1 MSVEMIIGRAGT
13 GKTFSCLQQ
22 MKKILRTSPLDTKI
36 IFLLPAYQ
44 TYRAELELAA
54 ITGGAVNTRMCSF
67 QRFARQILSEVGG
80 AIVPRISETGRRL
93 LLRKILLNR
102 ANDLKYFKK
111 AARQRGFAENLS
123 QELQE
128 LRTYS
133 IDAEKLREV
142 LKKIDNEELADKI
155 SDLALLSEDFR
166 NAIADKQNDES
177 DLLEKA
183 AELIKTSDDIK
194 TSEIFIDGFIFFD
207 PQQRK
212 ILREIFKHAQ
222 NVHITLPMDTD
233 LNNRENKNQLGIFNR
248 SFETFQSI
256 KNLAAE
262 VKADFKITRCEKFKR
277 FENEPLKFIEENIFG
292 KNNSQV
298 RDFNSALKIVEAVN
312 KRVEVEAAAQDIL
325 KLHREKNFR
334 FREIG
339 IISRDESY
347 ADLLKPILEIHGIP
361 FFIDSK
367 RAAAHHPLAELI
379 RSTLEILRGWRAEPI
394 FRTLR
399 TGFFNIVA
407 EKIDLIEN
415 YVIEFGIRGE
425 NIWTQKEDWTK
436 HRHRLEDNFN
446 EPSKAEVARLA
457 EVNEIRRKI
466 SAPLIKFSKA
476 VKKKNSARD
485 LVTALYNFIE
495 ELNVH
500 EKLAEMSEAEEKRG
514 NLSMS
519 REHLKI
525 WDDVINLFEQVADSL
540 DEDLLS
546 AKEFELIIN
555 EGLDAL
561 EMSIIPPGID
571 EVTISQFDQN
581 SLQNSKAIYLLGFSD
596 ADFPKKADEKLLLS
610 DADRLR
616 LNEKDI
622 NLEISKGGH
631 EKIFAEKFLVYR
643 GLTEAKNYLYIS
655 YPLADSEG
663 KAMRPAALIEKLKSM
678 FAIEKVETKNLDV
691 LKNLSSEADLLI
703 GEKKLSADSAKKLY
717 APAKKLKG
725 SVTKFE
731 TFNKCPFQ
739 YFASYGLKLEERRE
753 YKIQAP
759 DIGNILHELMKKFG
773 EQLQT
778 ENKFWREVD
787 DEDLKIRVDK
797 ILDELTPNLNNK
809 ILLTT
814 NAYKHRRERIKKV
827 AISSLKRLIELDKVS
842 KFHPKLF
849 EKNFSELG
857 EKFLAYKVDD
867 VKVELTG
874 IIDRIDFNDDDDD
887 KEKANEKT
895 KEKKG
900 YFLVIDY
907 KTGEAYLNLAEVFF
921 GVNLQ
926 LLTYLAAADKLDEV
940 GERLPAGMLYHFLK
954 YPSKRGE
961 TVEAAKKEIE
971 NELKAEGWYLNDR
984 NVVLQIDK
992 TQNFIKVKIKKNG
1005 DFDADTQK
1013 KVVKSAG
1020 IFQEL
1025 IKRVDEIFQTTCEKI
1040 LNGEIS
1046 ANPFQS
1052 KKKDAC
1058 KYCIYGELCGFN
1070 PKIDKGNSPPLD
1082 DNEILKQLTE
1092 KIENDD
1098 KQTD

>member
-22 MKKILRTSPLDTKI
+22 MKKILQTSPLDTKI

-44 TYRAELELAA
+44 TYRAELELAT

-142 LKKIDNEELADKI
+142 LKKIDNEELSDKI
-155 SDLALLSEDFR
+155 SDLATLSENFR
-166 NAIADKQNDES
+166 DAIADKQNDES

-183 AELIKTSDDIK
+183 AELIKISDDVK

-212 ILREIFKHAQ
+212 ILREIFSHAQ

-233 LNNRENKNQLGIFNR
+233 LNSRENINPLGIFNR
-248 SFETFQSI
+248 SFETFKSI
-256 KNLAAE
+256 KNLAEE

-292 KNNSQV
+292 KNNSQLKN
-298 RDFNSALKIVEAVN
+298 FHSSLKIVEAVN
-312 KRVEVEAAAQDIL
+312 KRVEVEAVAQDIL

-367 RAAAHHPLAELI
+367 RAATHHPLAELI

-399 TGFFNIVA
+399 TGFFDIA
-407 EKIDLIEN
+407 TEKIDLLEN

-425 NIWTQKEDWTK
+425 NVWTQKEDWKK

-457 EVNEIRRKI
+457 EINEIRRKI
-466 SAPLIKFSKA
+466 SEPLIKFSKA

-485 LVTALYNFIE
+485 LVTALYNFVE
-495 ELNVH
+495 ELSVH

-525 WDDVINLFEQVADSL
+525 WDDVINLLEQVADSL
-540 DEDLLS
+540 NEDLLS
-546 AKEFELIIN
+546 TKEFELIIN

-581 SLQNSKAIYLLGFSD
+581 SLQNSRAIYLLGFSD

-616 LNEKDI
+616 LNEN
-622 NLEISKGGH
+622 NLEISKGGR
-631 EKIFAEKFLVYR
+631 ERIFAEKFLVYR

-663 KAMRPAALIEKLKSM
+663 KAMRPATLVEKLKSM

-691 LKNLSSEADLLI
+691 LKNLGSEAEYSLI
-703 GEKKLSADSAKKLY
+703 EKILSADTAKKLY
-717 APAKKLKG
+717 APAKKLNG

-739 YFASYGLKLEERRE
+739 YFAGYGLKLEERRE

-773 EQLQT
+773 EQLKV
-778 ENKFWREVD
+778 ENKFWREVG

-797 ILDELTPNLNNK
+797 ILDELTTKLNNK

-827 AISSLKRLIELDKVS
+827 ALSSLKRLIELDKVS
-842 KFHPKLF
+842 KFHPELF
-849 EKNFSELG
+849 EKNFRELG
-857 EKFLAYKVDD
+857 DKFLAYKIDD

-874 IIDRIDFNDDDDD
+874 IIDRIDFNED
-887 KEKANEKT
+887 EN
-895 KEKKG
+895 

-926 LLTYLAAADKLDEV
+926 LMTYLAAADKLDEV

-971 NELKAEGWYLNDR
+971 NELKAEGWYLDDKNI
-984 NVVLQIDK
+984 VAQIDE
-992 TQNFIKVKIKKNG
+992 TQNFIKVKLKKDG

-1058 KYCIYGELCGFN
+1058 KYCIYGELCGFDS
-1070 PKIDKGNSPPLD
+1070 KIDKGNSPKLD
-1082 DNEILKQLTE
+1082 DNEILKRLTE

-1098 KQTD
+1098 KKTD

>member
-155 SDLALLSEDFR
+155 SDLATLSENFR
-166 NAIADKQNDES
+166 DAIADKQNDES

-183 AELIKTSDDIK
+183 AELIKISDDVK

-212 ILREIFKHAQ
+212 ILREIFIHAQ

-233 LNNRENKNQLGIFNR
+233 LNSCENQNPLGIFNR
-248 SFETFQSI
+248 SFETFKSI
-256 KNLAAE
+256 RDLAEE

-277 FENEPLKFIEENIFG
+277 FENEPLRFIEENIFG
-292 KNNSQV
+292 KNNSQLKN
-298 RDFNSALKIVEAVN
+298 FHSSLKIIEAVN

-367 RAAAHHPLAELI
+367 RAATHHPLAELI
-379 RSTLEILRGWRAEPI
+379 RSTLEILRTWRAEPI

-399 TGFFNIVA
+399 TGFFDIAA
-407 EKIDLIEN
+407 EKIDLLEN

-425 NIWTQKEDWTK
+425 NVWTQKDDWTK
-436 HRHRLEDNFN
+436 HRHRLEDNFD
-446 EPSKAEVARLA
+446 EPSKAEAVRLA

-466 SAPLIKFSKA
+466 SAPLIKFSKV

-485 LVTALYNFIE
+485 LVTALYNFVE
-495 ELNVH
+495 ELSVH

-525 WDDVINLFEQVADSL
+525 WDDVINLLEQVADSL
-540 DEDLLS
+540 NEDLLS
-546 AKEFELIIN
+546 TKEFELIIN

-581 SLQNSKAIYLLGFSD
+581 SLQNSRAIYLLGFSD

-616 LNEKDI
+616 LNEN
-622 NLEISKGGH
+622 NLEISKGGR
-631 EKIFAEKFLVYR
+631 ERIFAEKFLVYR

-663 KAMRPAALIEKLKSM
+663 KAMRPAALVEKLKSM

-691 LKNLSSEADLLI
+691 LKNFGSEADFLI

-717 APAKKLKG
+717 APAKKLNG

-739 YFASYGLKLEERRE
+739 YFAGYGLKLEERRE

-759 DIGNILHELMKKFG
+759 DIGNILHELMKNFG
-773 EQLQT
+773 EQLQA
-778 ENKFWREVD
+778 ENKRWSSVD

-797 ILDELTPNLNNK
+797 ILDELTTNLNNK

-827 AISSLKRLIELDKVS
+827 AITSLKRLIELDKVS
-842 KFHPKLF
+842 KFHPELF
-849 EKNFSELG
+849 EKSFRELG
-857 EKFLAYKVDD
+857 DKFLAYKIGD

-874 IIDRIDFNDDDDD
+874 IIDRIDFNKKDEDN
-887 KEKANEKT
+887 KED
-895 KEKKG
+895 KG

-926 LLTYLAAADKLDEV
+926 LMTYLAAADKLDEV
-940 GERLPAGMLYHFLK
+940 GERMPAGMLYHFLK

-961 TVEAAKKEIE
+961 TVEEADGKIS
-971 NELKAEGWYLNDR
+971 NELKAEGWYLDDEDI
-984 NVVLQIDK
+984 VKQIDA
-992 TQNFIKVKIKKNG
+992 TQNFIKVKFNANGAFAAAAKKNI
-1005 DFDADTQK
+1005 
-1013 KVVKSAG
+1013 VKSAG

-1058 KYCIYGELCGFN
+1058 KYCIYGELCGFDS
-1070 PKIDKGNSPPLD
+1070 KIDKGNAPPLD

-1092 KIENDD
+1092 KIKNDD
-1098 KQTD
+1098 KKTD

>member
-1 MSVEMIIGRAGT
+1 MSVEVIIGRAGT
-13 GKTFSCLQQ
+13 GKTFFCLQQ
-22 MKKILRTSPLDTKI
+22 MKKILQTSPLDTKI

-80 AIVPRISETGRRL
+80 ATVPRISETGRRL

-102 ANDLKYFKK
+102 ANDLKYFRK
-111 AARQRGFAENLS
+111 AARQRGFAESLS

-133 IDAEKLREV
+133 IDAEKMREV

-155 SDLALLSEDFR
+155 FDLVLLSKDFR

-183 AELIKTSDDIK
+183 AELIKISDEIK

-212 ILREIFKHAQ
+212 ILREIFTHAQ
-222 NVHITLPMDTD
+222 NVHITLPMDID
-233 LNNRENKNQLGIFNR
+233 LNSRENINPLGIFNR
-248 SFETFQSI
+248 SFKTFDSI
-256 KNLAAE
+256 KNLSEE
-262 VKADFKITRCEKFKR
+262 VKVDFKIIRCEKFNR

-292 KNNSQV
+292 KKNSQL
-298 RDFNSALKIVEAVN
+298 RNSDSALKIVEAVN

-325 KLHREKNFR
+325 RLHKEKNFR

-361 FFIDSK
+361 FFVDGK
-367 RAAAHHPLAELI
+367 RAAVHHSFAELI
-379 RSTLEILRGWRAEPI
+379 RSTLEILRTWRAEPI
-394 FRTLR
+394 FRALR
-399 TGFFNIVA
+399 TGFFDIEA
-407 EKIDLIEN
+407 ERIDLLEN

-436 HRHRLEDNFN
+436 HRHRLEKTPEEDFQD
-446 EPSKAEVARLA
+446 AEKLRLK
-457 EVNEIRRKI
+457 EINEIRRKI

-485 LVTALYNFIE
+485 LVTALYNFVE

-500 EKLAEMSEAEEKRG
+500 NKLAQMSEAEEKRG

-525 WDDVINLFEQVADSL
+525 WDDVLTLLEQVADSL
-540 DEDLLS
+540 GEDLLS
-546 AKEFELIIN
+546 AREFELIIN

-581 SLQNSKAIYLLGFSD
+581 SLQNAKAIYLLGFSD
-596 ADFPKKADEKLLLS
+596 ADFPKKATEKLLLS

-616 LNEKDI
+616 LNEDLH
-622 NLEISKGGH
+622 LEISAGGQ
-631 EKIFAEKFLVYR
+631 ERIFAEKFLVYR

-663 KAMRPAALIEKLKSM
+663 KAMRPASLIEKLKSM

-691 LKNLSSEADLLI
+691 LKNLGSEAEYSI

-717 APAKKLKG
+717 APSKKLHG

-731 TFNKCPFQ
+731 TFNACPFQ
-739 YFASYGLKLEERRE
+739 FFANYGLQLEERRE

-759 DIGNILHELMKKFG
+759 DIGNILHTVMKNFG
-773 EQLQT
+773 EQLKS
-778 ENKFWREVD
+778 ENKFWRDVD
-787 DEDLKIRVDK
+787 DEDLKNRVDK
-797 ILDELTPNLNNK
+797 ILDELTSNLNNK

-842 KFHPKLF
+842 QFHPELF
-849 EKNFSELG
+849 EKNFQELG
-857 EKFLAYKVDD
+857 EKLLVYKIDD
-867 VKVELTG
+867 INVELSG
-874 IIDRIDFNDDDDD
+874 IIDRIDFNDAGD
-887 KEKANEKT
+887 
-895 KEKKG
+895 

-907 KTGEAYLNLAEVFF
+907 KTGEAYLKAQEVYY

-926 LLTYLAAADKLDEV
+926 LMTYLIAATKLKEV
-940 GERLPAGMLYHFLK
+940 DGKKPAGMLYHFLK

-961 TVEAAKKEIE
+961 TLAEADKKID
-971 NELKAEGWYLNDR
+971 NELKAEGWYLNDE
-984 NVVLQIDK
+984 NIVKQIDSSLE
-992 TQNFIKVKIKKNG
+992 FIKVGFLKGGGFNKNSK
-1005 DFDADTQK
+1005 DNI
-1013 KVVKSAG
+1013 VKSKEV
-1020 IFQEL
+1020 FQEF
-1025 IKRVDEIFQTTCEKI
+1025 IKRVDEILQDACEKI
-1040 LNGEIS
+1040 LQGEIS
-1046 ANPFQS
+1046 VNPFQS

-1070 PKIDKGNSPPLD
+1070 SKIDKGNVPPLD

-1092 KIENDD
+1092 KIKNDD
-1098 KQTD
+1098 KKTD